1 MDRFQQRNAPCS
13 CFRVTLLI
21 AKPLKRVGAL
31 YHKPVNGQS
40 RASQAR
46 DKSLLN
52 AYISP
57 WNQFPGGFTLW
68 KRSSCEKLASNHFS
82 FYSSP
87 QYLGVPHVDVSE
99 NIAISGDDA
108 DGVAVAAAGRQ
119 PALTGCPWHDV
130 NEMLQA
136 AGLRPTRQR
145 MALGWLLFGKGAR
158 HLTAEMLYE
167 EATHAKVP
175 VSLATVYNTLNQLTD
190 AGLLRQVS
198 VDGTKTYFDT
208 NVSAHHHFYLEGNH
222 ELVDIPDPHLVLQKM
237 PEVPEGYEISRVDMV
252 VRLRKKR

>member
-1 MDRFQQRNAPCS
+1 LHL
-13 CFRVTLLI
+13 TLFIHIFGADI
-21 AKPLKRVGAL
+21 AEIVIAVPDVEI
-31 YHKPVNGQS
+31 S
-40 RASQAR
+40 EDASV
-46 DKSLLN
+46 LN
-52 AYISP
+52 
-57 WNQFPGGFTLW
+57 
-68 KRSSCEKLASNHFS
+68 
-82 FYSSP
+82 
-87 QYLGVPHVDVSE
+87 
-99 NIAISGDDA
+99 DDA
-108 DGVAVAAAGRQ
+108 DGPSVRKAGHQ

-167 EATHAKVP
+167 EATLAKVP

-208 NVSAHHHFYLEGNH
+208 NVSAHHHFYLENNH
-222 ELVDIPDPHLVLQKM
+222 ELVDIADPHLVLQKM
-237 PEVPEGYEISRVDMV
+237 PDVPDGYEIARVDMV

>member
-1 MDRFQQRNAPCS
+1 MAPS
-13 CFRVTLLI
+13 GPWFRLTPGAVLVAKNLHLTHFLLI
-21 AKPLKRVGAL
+21 FHCDSAGI
-31 YHKPVNGQS
+31 
-40 RASQAR
+40 ASAVP
-46 DKSLLN
+46 DVEMSDNASSLN
-52 AYISP
+52 
-57 WNQFPGGFTLW
+57 
-68 KRSSCEKLASNHFS
+68 
-82 FYSSP
+82 
-87 QYLGVPHVDVSE
+87 
-99 NIAISGDDA
+99 DDT
-108 DGVAVAAAGRQ
+108 VAARHAGRQ

-198 VDGTKTYFDT
+198 VEGTKTYFDT
-208 NVSAHHHFYLEGNH
+208 NVTAHHHFYLENNH
-222 ELVDIPDPHLVLQKM
+222 EL
-237 PEVPEGYEISRVDMV
+237 
-252 VRLRKKR
+252 

>member
-1 MDRFQQRNAPCS
+1 VPIS
-13 CFRVTLLI
+13 GT
-21 AKPLKRVGAL
+21 
-31 YHKPVNGQS
+31 NG
-40 RASQAR
+40 
-46 DKSLLN
+46 SLSAAN
-52 AYISP
+52 
-57 WNQFPGGFTLW
+57 
-68 KRSSCEKLASNHFS
+68 E
-82 FYSSP
+82 
-87 QYLGVPHVDVSE
+87 E
-99 NIAISGDDA
+99 AIS
-108 DGVAVAAAGRQ
+108 AASPHPGRQ

-167 EATHAKVP
+167 EATLAKVP

-208 NVSAHHHFYLEGNH
+208 NVTSHHHFYLEHNH
-222 ELVDIPDPHLVLQKM
+222 ELVDILDPHPMLTQM
-237 PEVPEGYEISRVDMV
+237 PEVPEGYEISRIDMV
-252 VRLRKKR
+252 VRLRRKR

>member
-1 MDRFQQRNAPCS
+1 M
-13 CFRVTLLI
+13 
-21 AKPLKRVGAL
+21 
-31 YHKPVNGQS
+31 
-40 RASQAR
+40 RANSVVLEV
-46 DKSLLN
+46 D
-52 AYISP
+52 
-57 WNQFPGGFTLW
+57 
-68 KRSSCEKLASNHFS
+68 ASNNASMSGHDRGT
-82 FYSSP
+82 P
-87 QYLGVPHVDVSE
+87 EGLGS
-99 NIAISGDDA
+99 
-108 DGVAVAAAGRQ
+108 GRQ
-119 PALTGCPWHDV
+119 PALNGCPWHDV

-167 EATHAKVP
+167 EATLAKVP

-208 NVSAHHHFYLEGNH
+208 NVTAHHHFYLENNH
-222 ELVDIPDPHLVLQKM
+222 ELVDIRDQHLALSKLPEAPD
-237 PEVPEGYEISRVDMV
+237 GYEIARIDMV